1 MKIAFIY
8 IAEPYQCYHTAT
20 VASALAAMP
29 GNQVTEYYSFP
40 DTPLHLQRIRRSL
53 DLPDLPL
60 KPFPKSW
67 RAKALKRARRLDQE
81 RTLVLKENVDELN
94 TYDAV
99 IATEYSA
106 GILKQ
111 MGLNKPKLIL
121 LMHGAAGR
129 YVKDQNLIDQFDLTL
144 LSGPKEETF
153 FKSHGLLQ
161 NHASKIIGYPKFDV
175 FAAMRHEKPIH
186 FANGHPFALYNP
198 HCQRSLTSASRWM
211 MPLIKGFRA
220 QLDKPEG
227 YNLVVA
233 PHIKMF
239 HKGFGFKA
247 RALKRQEG
255 PGILVDTGS
264 PAMLDMTY
272 TSQAA
277 LYIGDVSSQ
286 IYEFLAIPRPC
297 VFLNPNKIAWRN
309 DPHFVYWTLGDV
321 VENLHDLMPTIANAA
336 KRHALYR
343 PAQEKF
349 FQDAFCAPLLG
360 ASQRGAEAIMHY
372 LAPT

>member
-8 IAEPYQCYHTAT
+8 IAEPYQCYPTAT

-129 YVKDQNLIDQFDLTL
+129 YV
-144 LSGPKEETF
+144 
-153 FKSHGLLQ
+153 
-161 NHASKIIGYPKFDV
+161 
-175 FAAMRHEKPIH
+175 
-186 FANGHPFALYNP
+186 
-198 HCQRSLTSASRWM
+198 
-211 MPLIKGFRA
+211 
-220 QLDKPEG
+220 
-227 YNLVVA
+227 
-233 PHIKMF
+233 
-239 HKGFGFKA
+239 
-247 RALKRQEG
+247 
-255 PGILVDTGS
+255 
-264 PAMLDMTY
+264 
-272 TSQAA
+272 
-277 LYIGDVSSQ
+277 
-286 IYEFLAIPRPC
+286 
-297 VFLNPNKIAWRN
+297 
-309 DPHFVYWTLGDV
+309 
-321 VENLHDLMPTIANAA
+321 
-336 KRHALYR
+336 
-343 PAQEKF
+343 
-349 FQDAFCAPLLG
+349 
-360 ASQRGAEAIMHY
+360 
-372 LAPT
+372 

>member
-20 VASALAAMP
+20 VASALASIP
-29 GNQVTEYYSFP
+29 NTQVVEYYSFP
-40 DTPLHLQRIRRSL
+40 ETPLHLRRIRHSL
-53 DLPDLPL
+53 NLPDLPQ

-67 RAKALKRARRLDQE
+67 KTKALKHARRHDQE
-81 RTLVLKENVDELN
+81 RTLVLKENIEELN
-94 TYDAV
+94 RYDAV

-106 GILKQ
+106 GILKK
-111 MGLNKPKLIL
+111 MGLTKPKLIL

-129 YVKDQNLIDQFDLTL
+129 YVKDQYLVPEFDLVL
-144 LSGPKEETF
+144 LSGAKEEAF
-153 FKSHGLLQ
+153 FESRGLLAH
-161 NHASKIIGYPKFDV
+161 NSGRIIGYPKFDV
-175 FAAMRHEKPIH
+175 FAAMRHDNTIH
-186 FANGHPFALYNP
+186 FENGHLFALYNP
-198 HCQRSLTSASRWM
+198 HCQRALTSASKWM
-211 MPLIKGFRA
+211 MPLIQGFRA
-220 QLDKPEG
+220 QINKPDG

-239 HKGFGFKA
+239 HKGFGFKE
-247 RALKRQEG
+247 RALKRQQG

-297 VFLNPNKIAWRN
+297 VFLNPRKIPWKN

-321 VENLHDLMPTIANAA
+321 VDNIHDLMPTIANAA

-349 FQDAFCAPLLG
+349 FQEAFGTSLLG
-360 ASQRGAEAIMHY
+360 ASQRGAKAIMQY
-372 LAPT
+372 LTAS